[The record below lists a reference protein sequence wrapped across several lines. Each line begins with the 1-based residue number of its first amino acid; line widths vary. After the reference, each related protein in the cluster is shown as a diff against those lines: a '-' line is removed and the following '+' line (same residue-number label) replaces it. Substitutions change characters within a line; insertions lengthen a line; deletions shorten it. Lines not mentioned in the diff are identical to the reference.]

1 LAQEVSVNASAS
13 QHAPDRSAVEA
24 CLDQIVDP
32 CSTASVTPMSI
43 VEMGLLRGVDISAS
57 GKVDVHLRISNP
69 GCMMV
74 SYMTGEAIRLISALG
89 GVTEVSV
96 DCDDGMDWDPDMIDP
111 KVQERRRQR
120 LALLPLAIRE

>member
-1 LAQEVSVNASAS
+1 MKTQ
-13 QHAPDRSAVEA
+13 QGPDRAAVEA

-43 VEMGLLRGVDISAS
+43 VEMGLLRGLDISPS
-57 GKVDVHLRISNP
+57 GKVDVHLRISDP

-74 SYMTGEAIRLISALG
+74 SYMTGEAIRLVSALD

-111 KVQERRRQR
+111 RVQERRRLR
-120 LALLPLAIRE
+120 LALLPPARRE